1 MLTDTGDYLGFICT
15 EGEGVGVYSSDGGG
29 EGADFFCL
37 LPNHPPPLKYI

>member
-29 EGADFFCL
+29 GGGQIFFCL
-37 LPNHPPPLKYI
+37 LPNHPPPLK

>member
-29 EGADFFCL
+29 GRGQIFFCL
-37 LPNHPPPLKYI
+37 LPNHPPPLK